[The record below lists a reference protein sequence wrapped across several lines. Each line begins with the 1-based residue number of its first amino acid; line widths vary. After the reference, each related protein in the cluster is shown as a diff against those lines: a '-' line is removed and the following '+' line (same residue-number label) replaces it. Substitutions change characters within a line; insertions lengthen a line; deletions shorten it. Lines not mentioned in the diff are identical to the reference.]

1 MVTNDASI
9 WRRELGRHVAH
20 AYSLNEKV
28 AAVFVGGSS
37 ARGHA
42 DRFSDVEVGVFWK
55 ASPTE
60 ADRRAAIE
68 RAGCEMFRSHPYD
81 AADSVWPDDLL
92 FGLREDDP
100 SQNRFLVEVSN
111 HTTDFFE
118 SALQDLL
125 VRHEPSDLN
134 QSLVSSVLYGIPVY
148 GVPLLES
155 WGSAAKDYPD
165 GLALAV
171 IRRHARIENFW
182 RFEVMLER
190 NLNLLMV
197 NDIFCRAAKQ
207 LLRVLLGLN
216 RVYYFG
222 FKWLDFIAS
231 LMPLAPPDL
240 VSRLRY
246 VFTADPS
253 QGGIE
258 LAALVEETYQLVGIY
273 FPQVDTES
281 LRQTFRSRPPAW
293 SHPPT
298 GWGSSSIG

>member
-1 MVTNDASI
+1 
-9 WRRELGRHVAH
+9 
-20 AYSLNEKV
+20 LNAKV

-55 ASPTE
+55 APPTE

-68 RAGCEMFRSHPYD
+68 RAGCEFFRSHPYD
-81 AADSVWPDDLL
+81 ATDSVWPDDLL
-92 FGLREDDP
+92 FGPREDDS
-100 SQNRFLVEVSN
+100 SQNGFLVEVSN

-148 GVPLLES
+148 GTALLES
-155 WGSAAKDYPD
+155 WSSAAKNYPD

-246 VFTADPS
+246 VFTADAP

-258 LAALVEETYQLVGIY
+258 LAALVEETYQLVGIH

-281 LRQTFRSRPPAW
+281 LRQTFRSRPLAW

-298 GWGSSSIG
+298 GWGSSSIA